1 MPGRILTTVLL
12 AMGAFCCP
20 FHCLHHQADS
30 VAFFVDATAP
40 SRHVLPP
47 SPPAE
52 QNESG
57 CICRGAFF
65 IEAPTLTPIEQL
77 HWCPLV
83 QDCIQVADAFEL
95 EVPGA
100 FISPADHQWRVPL
113 SGKALRAWHASFLF

>member
-1 MPGRILTTVLL
+1 MPGRILTKLML
-12 AMGAFCCP
+12 AMGALCCP

-30 VAFFVDATAP
+30 VAYFVGSESADQQ
-40 SRHVLPP
+40 VVPP

-65 IEAPTLTPIEQL
+65 LEVPTLTPVDQL

-83 QDCIQVADAFEL
+83 QDRIELADTFECVL
-95 EVPGA
+95 PGA
-100 FISPADHQWRVPL
+100 FISADDHEWHVPV

>member
-1 MPGRILTTVLL
+1 MLGRILITVLL
-12 AMGAFCCP
+12 AMGALCCP

-30 VAFFVDATAP
+30 VAFFANSATADQ
-40 SRHVLPP
+40 HIVPP

-65 IEAPTLTPIEQL
+65 IEAPTLTPIDQL

-83 QDCIQVADAFEL
+83 QDCVQAGCNFEHEL
-95 EVPGA
+95 PGA
-100 FISPADHQWRVPL
+100 FISPDDHSWRLPL
-113 SGKALRAWHASFLF
+113 SGKALRTWHASFLF

>member
-1 MPGRILTTVLL
+1 MPGRILTITLL

-30 VAFFVDATAP
+30 VAFFASSTTAHE
-40 SRHVLPP
+40 RLVPP

-57 CICRGAFF
+57 CICRGAYF
-65 IEAPTLTPIEQL
+65 IEAPTLIPIDQL
-77 HWCPLV
+77 HWCPLM
-83 QDCIQVADAFEL
+83 QDCVQVADAFQR

-100 FISPADHQWRVPL
+100 FISPTDHVWHVPL
-113 SGKALRAWHASFLF
+113 SGKALRAWHASFQF

>member
-1 MPGRILTTVLL
+1 MPGRILTVILL

-20 FHCLHHQADS
+20 FRCLHHQADS
-30 VAFFVDATAP
+30 VAFFAGSAAADQQV
-40 SRHVLPP
+40 VPP

-65 IEAPTLTPIEQL
+65 IEAPAATPVDQL

-83 QDCIQVADAFEL
+83 QDHVLLAGALER

-100 FISPADHQWRVPL
+100 FVSPADHGWRVPL
-113 SGKALRAWHASFLF
+113 SGKALRAWHGSFLF

>member
-1 MPGRILTTVLL
+1 MPIRILTVILL

-30 VAFFVDATAP
+30 VAFFARTTTADQ
-40 SRHVLPP
+40 SAVPP

-65 IEAPTLTPIEQL
+65 VEAPTLTPIDQL

-83 QDCIQVADAFEL
+83 QDCTQVADTFMHEL
-95 EVPGA
+95 PGV
-100 FISPADHQWRVPL
+100 FVSPDDHSWHVPL
-113 SGKALRAWHASFLF
+113 SGKALRTWHTSFLF